1 MTSHRFLYGLRS
13 EPRPSGSDC
22 KGCSRPVTAYLL
34 TLALASAVCLAAP
47 AQPPVT
53 YYRQVAPIL
62 FEYCAPC
69 HRPGQSGPFSLLTYD
84 AAKRHARQI
93 ATVTAR
99 RVMPPWL
106 PEPGYGEFTGA
117 LRLGDGQI
125 RLIEDWVRA
134 GAPAGAVSDA
144 QPPPV
149 FTPGWQLG
157 PPDLVVHAPKPFSL
171 PADGPDLFWNFVLS
185 PPMLQTRYV
194 KAIEI
199 RPGNPRVVHHAN
211 LLIDRARSTRHEEK
225 APGEGFAGMDLTIDT
240 DTFDPE
246 SHFLFWKPG
255 GRPWV
260 EEDGMAWSL
269 SPGNDLVL
277 NVHLQPSGKA
287 ERVEPSVGLYFS
299 EKPPDRYPML
309 VKLEND
315 RALKIP
321 PGTQDFPISDDFR
334 LPLDVNLL
342 AVYPHAHYLGKL
354 LEGFATLPD
363 GSRKWLIRIPE
374 WDVKWQAVY
383 RYRNP
388 LFLPKGTVVSMRF
401 HYDNSAAN
409 PRNPNSPPRRVVSGN
424 QSTDEMGHLWL
435 QVLARGPGDQ
445 RAVLQEALLRH
456 RLAKYPDDGPALL
469 SLGTLLV
476 SLKDS
481 ASAIVPLREAL
492 RLNPKQPQALN
503 NLGAA
508 LEQAGKVD
516 DAVEHFRQALR
527 VQPDYTNARY
537 NLANALA
544 AQGRLDDA
552 AANFRL
558 VLAAIPSDRNARE
571 QLTAVLIRIGN
582 TAASEGR
589 FEAARDSYRELA
601 ALDPGNPDLR
611 NNFGIILAKLGDVQG
626 AVDQFEAALKANP
639 SHQAARRNLEQIRT
653 RLPR

>member
-1 MTSHRFLYGLRS
+1 MTSRRFIM
-13 EPRPSGSDC
+13 P
-22 KGCSRPVTAYLL
+22 
-34 TLALASAVCLAAP
+34 ALASVVCLAAP
-47 AQPPVT
+47 AQPAVT
-53 YYRQVAPIL
+53 YYRQIAPIL

-84 AAKRHARQI
+84 AAKRRARQI
-93 ATVTAR
+93 AAVTGR
-99 RVMPPWL
+99 RYMPPWL
-106 PEPGYGEFTGA
+106 PEAGYGEFSGA
-117 LRLGDGQI
+117 RRLSDSQI

-144 QPPPV
+144 PPPPV

-171 PADGPDLFWNFVLS
+171 PAEGPDLFWNFVLS
-185 PPMLQTRYV
+185 PPIHQTRYI

-255 GRPWV
+255 GMPWV

-287 ERVEPSVGLYFS
+287 ERVEPSVGLYFTG
-299 EKPPDRYPML
+299 KPPDKYPML

-321 PGTQDFPISDDFR
+321 PGTKDFPISDDFQ
-334 LPLDVNLL
+334 LPLDVDLL

-374 WDVKWQAVY
+374 WDIKWQAVY
-383 RYRNP
+383 RYPKP
-388 LFLPKGTVVSMRF
+388 LFLPKGTIVSMRF

-435 QVLARGPGDQ
+435 QMLTRGPGDQ

-456 RLAKYPDDGPALL
+456 RLTKYPDDGPAHM
-469 SLGTLLV
+469 SLGTLLL

-481 ASAIVPLREAL
+481 ASAIVHLREAL
-492 RLNPKQPQALN
+492 RMNPAQAQALN

-508 LEQAGKVD
+508 LESAGKVD
-516 DAVEHFRQALR
+516 EAVEHFRQALR
-527 VQPDYTNARY
+527 VQPDYANARY
-537 NLANALA
+537 NLASALA
-544 AQGRLDDA
+544 AQGQLEDA

-558 VLAAIPSDRNARE
+558 VLTAIPADRNTRE
-571 QLTAVLIRIGN
+571 QLTAVLIRTGN
-582 TAASEGR
+582 TAMSEGR
-589 FEAARDSYRELA
+589 FEAAKESYRELA
-601 ALDPGNPDLR
+601 GLDPGNPDVR
-611 NNFGIILAKLGDVQG
+611 NNFGIILAKLGDIQG
-626 AVDQFEAALKANP
+626 AMDQFEAALKANP
-639 SHQAARRNLEQIRT
+639 SHQAARRNLEQVRL